1 MVSVV
6 IMSSTNEA
14 HYEITK
20 NDNRILHIYP
30 IRRTTKWSTSST
42 NVVSTNLHVN
52 DTISIKTLV
61 SMSIDGDEKSSCIS
75 IIKILQYKI
84 NLKEERMQD

>member
-20 NDNRILHIYP
+20 NDNRILHMYP

-75 IIKILQYKI
+75 IIKI
-84 NLKEERMQD
+84 